1 MRPATPKRAGK
12 IQIECQVRQDQL
24 EIAVKDNGRGIDPEL
39 LPRIF
44 DVFVQAKKTGDAGL
58 GLGLAIVKRLVA
70 MHEGTVLAASEGLGK
85 GSQFLVRL
93 PLPPTPVAS
102 LPLTEDISSDVS
114 STAEDVEPLSIVLV
128 EDNADLREEMKELL
142 EEMGHS
148 VEAAEDGEAGV
159 ELILRRRPAIA
170 FVDIGLPLLDG
181 CGVATRV
188 RAELGND
195 RVRMVAMSGFGQ
207 AGDRQRSEAAGF
219 DTHLVKPAE
228 IETLQ
233 RILSLEEK

>member
-1 MRPATPKRAGK
+1 MTQVLANLLTNAARYTEEGGK

-85 GSQFLVRL
+85 GSEFVVRL
-93 PLPPTPVAS
+93 PLPPTPAAS
-102 LPLTEDISSDVS
+102 LPLTADISSDVS

-128 EDNADLREEMKELL
+128 EDNEDLREEMKELL

-188 RAELGND
+188 RAELGT
-195 RVRMVAMSGFGQ
+195 RSRAHGGHVRLRAGLRSPALRGRRIRHPPGQ
-207 AGDRQRSEAAGF
+207 AR
-219 DTHLVKPAE
+219 
-228 IETLQ
+228 
-233 RILSLEEK
+233 